1 MEGLSAAAAAPDQVG
16 IGVVIPY
23 DFALDRE
30 LWRWVPAQVSLHLTR
45 TPYQDIPVS
54 VAQAIAVGDRETVA
68 RCTRDLLTVEPAA
81 VAYGCTSGSFIG
93 GLAGEAALVAG
104 MVEAGAP
111 MAVTTSGG
119 VIAAAHALGLKNLA
133 VVTPYDESVGAKLR
147 AYLNEAGV
155 EVAAQNDI
163 GLTGRIWTVPY
174 EVTAD
179 LVRRTAQGGGD
190 AVFLSCT
197 NLRTYDLIASLEQE
211 LAVPVLTANQVTMW
225 AVLAAAGVAAV
236 GPGQSL
242 LGRRPA

>member
-1 MEGLSAAAAAPDQVG
+1 MEAVGAVEAAPDQVG

-54 VAQAIAVGDRETVA
+54 VAQAMAVGDLEAVV
-68 RCTRDLLTVEPAA
+68 RCTRDLLIVEPAA
-81 VAYGCTSGSFIG
+81 VAYGCTSGSFIR

-111 MAVTTSGG
+111 RAVTTSGA
-119 VIAAAHALGLKNLA
+119 VIAAVHALGIQKVA
-133 VVTPYDESVGAKLR
+133 VVTPYDEAVGAKLR

-155 EVAAQNDI
+155 EVAAQNDM
-163 GLTGRIWTVPY
+163 GLTGRIWTVPN

-179 LVRRTAQGGGD
+179 LARRTARGGGD
-190 AVFLSCT
+190 AVLLSCT

-211 LAVPVLTANQVTMW
+211 LGVPVLSANQVTMW

-242 LGRRPA
+242 LGLQPA

>member
-1 MEGLSAAAAAPDQVG
+1 MEALCAAAAAPDQVG

-30 LWRWVPAQVSLHLTR
+30 MWRWVPAQVSLHLTR

-54 VAQAIAVGDRETVA
+54 VAQAMAMGDRETVA
-68 RCTRDLLTVEPAA
+68 RCTKDLVVIEPAA

-93 GLAGEAALVAG
+93 GLAGEAALIAA

-111 MAVTTSGG
+111 TAVTTSGA
-119 VIAAAHALGLKNLA
+119 VIAAAHALGLKKVA
-133 VVTPYDESVGAKLR
+133 VVTPYDEAVGAKLR
-147 AYLNEAGV
+147 AYLNEAGL
-155 EVAAQNDI
+155 EVTAHNDM

-174 EVTAD
+174 EITAA
-179 LVRRTAQGGGD
+179 VARRTAQGGGD

-197 NLRTYDLIASLEQE
+197 NLRTYDLITSLEQE
-211 LAVPVLTANQVTMW
+211 LGIPVLTANQVTMW

-242 LGRRPA
+242 LERPPA

>member
-1 MEGLSAAAAAPDQVG
+1 MEALGAAAAAPDQVG

-30 LWRWVPAQVSLHLTR
+30 MWRWVPAQVSLHLTR

-54 VAQAIAVGDRETVA
+54 VAQAMAMGDRETVA
-68 RCTRDLLTVEPAA
+68 RCTKDLIVVEPAA

-93 GLAGEAALVAG
+93 GLAGEAALIAA

-111 MAVTTSGG
+111 TAVTTSGA
-119 VIAAAHALGLKNLA
+119 VIAAAHALGLKKVA
-133 VVTPYDESVGAKLR
+133 VVTPYDEAVGAKLR
-147 AYLNEAGV
+147 AYLNEAGL
-155 EVAAQNDI
+155 EVTAHNDM

-174 EVTAD
+174 EITAA
-179 LVRRTAQGGGD
+179 VARRTAQGGGD

-197 NLRTYDLIASLEQE
+197 NLRTYDLITSLEQE
-211 LAVPVLTANQVTMW
+211 LGIPVLTANQVTMW

-242 LGRRPA
+242 LERPPA